1 MTKRVVDGART
12 SQTRRDG
19 RDGLVEVRA
28 LRRPSL
34 FLALVLAGPACA
46 QAPSPA
52 PVAPASPLDGY
63 AEAAA
68 TTIIA
73 EQSCPGVQVKAGQL
87 TTLRLGA
94 RVNAGQETVLQEK
107 LRTRASQV
115 RQQLA
120 ADGREAWCAGA
131 LAAFGPQGSVARGIL
146 ATGAPIR

>member
-12 SQTRRDG
+12 SPTRREDGDG
-19 RDGLVEVRA
+19 RVEIRA
-28 LRRPSL
+28 LRLPSV

-46 QAPSPA
+46 QAPAPA
-52 PVAPASPLDGY
+52 PVAQASPLDSY

-94 RVNAGQETVLQEK
+94 RVNAGQEAVLQEK

-115 RQQLA
+115 RQQLS

-131 LAAFGPQGSVARGIL
+131 LAAFGPQGSIAKGIL
-146 ATGAPIR
+146 VTGAPIR